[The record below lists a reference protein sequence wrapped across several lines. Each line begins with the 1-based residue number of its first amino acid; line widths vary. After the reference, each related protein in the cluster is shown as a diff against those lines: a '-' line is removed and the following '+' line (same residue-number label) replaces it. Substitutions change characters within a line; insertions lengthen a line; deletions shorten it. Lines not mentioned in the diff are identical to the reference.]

1 MKSRII
7 VCGLGRT
14 GYRILALLRQQGAF
28 TVGISDRP
36 LLGDE
41 PEVIIGDLRA
51 ASTLLVAGIQDAQT
65 LVLASADEALNLAIL
80 MQARILNPQIR
91 IISRLFNTSLGER
104 LDHTLPGHTS
114 MSVAAL
120 AAPIFAFA
128 ALGSRAIGQLRLF
141 NQTWPIHEAL
151 IDPDHPWRGR
161 SLSEFWEDRA
171 RMLIYYLPVAGDLDL
186 VSAVTSGRRLQVG
199 DRLIV
204 GTRPNIHTAR
214 KSWGQRALRM
224 LISLRKF
231 QQSVRSALVAILALL
246 LTILIATVTYVRVS
260 FSTSFINALYFSV
273 GMITG
278 AGGNEQVA
286 EVGSGSLK
294 LFTVIMMLVGAGVIG
309 VCYALLND
317 FVLGTRF
324 RQFWDT
330 VWIPQ
335 RNHYIVCGLG
345 GVGMQ
350 IVNQLCAQGHEVV
363 VVERDPSSRFLT
375 SVRALKVPVI
385 EGDANLAL
393 TLKAANLQQA
403 AALLAVT
410 NNDTT
415 NLEIALTAKGVAP
428 KLPVVLRAQDAQFG
442 TMAQK
447 VFDAMVLS
455 PMELVA
461 PSFAAAALGGK
472 VLGSGMTAN
481 KLWIAVA
488 TLITPAHPLCGRGVK
503 AVAMAIGFVP
513 LYLETQHQT
522 IHGWELLETSLS
534 SGDVLYLTI
543 PATHLDQLWQTRPV
557 TTPPETA
564 DLA

>member
-14 GYRILALLRQQGAF
+14 GYRILSLLRQQGALV
-28 TVGISDRP
+28 VGVSDRP

-41 PEVIIGDLRA
+41 PDIIIGDLRA
-51 ASTLLVAGIQDAQT
+51 ASTLLTAGIQEAQI

-91 IISRLFNTSLGER
+91 IINRLFNTSLGER
-104 LDHTLPGHTS
+104 LDHTLLGHS
-114 MSVAAL
+114 SLSVAAL

-128 ALGSRAIGQLRLF
+128 ALGNLAIGQLRLF

-151 IDPDHPWRGR
+151 IAPDHPWRGL
-161 SLSEFWEDRA
+161 SLSELWEDRS

-186 VSAVTSGRRLQVG
+186 VSAVVSGRRLQVG

-204 GTRPNIHTAR
+204 GTRPSNSTAR
-214 KSWGQRALRM
+214 KSWRQKALRM
-224 LISLRKF
+224 VMGLRKF

-246 LTILIATVTYVRVS
+246 LTILIAAVTYVRVS

-286 EVGSGSLK
+286 EAASGSIK

-335 RNHYIVCGLG
+335 RHHYIVCGLG
-345 GVGMQ
+345 GVGIQ
-350 IVNQLCAQGHEVV
+350 IVHQLCAQGHEVV
-363 VVERDPSSRFLT
+363 VVERDPSSRFLS
-375 SVRALKVPVI
+375 SVRSLKVPVI

-393 TLKAANLQQA
+393 TLKAANVQQA
-403 AALLAVT
+403 AALLVVT
-410 NNDTT
+410 HND
-415 NLEIALTAKGVAP
+415 
-428 KLPVVLRAQDAQFG
+428 
-442 TMAQK
+442 
-447 VFDAMVLS
+447 
-455 PMELVA
+455 
-461 PSFAAAALGGK
+461 
-472 VLGSGMTAN
+472 
-481 KLWIAVA
+481 
-488 TLITPAHPLCGRGVK
+488 
-503 AVAMAIGFVP
+503 
-513 LYLETQHQT
+513 
-522 IHGWELLETSLS
+522 
-534 SGDVLYLTI
+534 
-543 PATHLDQLWQTRPV
+543 
-557 TTPPETA
+557 PPT
-564 DLA
+564 